1 MQPFTLYKT
10 SWEIRPIQDLNPP
23 LQVALPLTT
32 IMTRI
37 WTLTSNTSWVRS
49 TLSKINKRRLRNK
62 IGVLCKLQPRTSYRG
77 STIHR
82 SVRSFRSILI
92 LTSREINVNLSKL
105 SYDLKPFY
113 KSEFFT
119 IKDIMLAAHLWGL
132 YVVPEFQFKPDMHFY
147 LQQIKKLTKFNYQK
161 DFWR

>member
-10 SWEIRPIQDLNPP
+10 SWEIRPTQDLNPP

-62 IGVLCKLQPRTSYRG
+62 IGVYCKLQPQISYRG
-77 STIHR
+77 STIHP

-92 LTSREINVNLSKL
+92 LTSREINVNLSIMDTL
-105 SYDLKPFY
+105 STVSDLAY
-113 KSEFFT
+113 
-119 IKDIMLAAHLWGL
+119 
-132 YVVPEFQFKPDMHFY
+132 FQFCMSYSNCVYVSTPHA
-147 LQQIKKLTKFNYQK
+147 
-161 DFWR
+161 RASRP